1 MFTILSTGKWK
12 KQKNE
17 DVPQPEME
25 SLKQKSDNWGKS

>member
-1 MFTILSTGKWK
+1 MFTFLSIGKWK

-25 SLKQKSDNWGKS
+25 SLKPKSDN